1 MEYGHN
7 SFCRICKGRELTKF
21 LSLGNMPPVDSFV
34 SKEMILTEKKYP
46 LDVYF
51 CHNCK
56 LVQLLDVVPKEVL
69 FNKSYAY
76 FSSASLP
83 LVRHFEMYASEIK
96 KRFLKEGDLVVEI
109 GSNDGVLLQF
119 FKEKFR
125 VLGIE
130 PSENVA
136 EVARSKGIDTLCEFF
151 NEELCKS
158 IVKKYGRAKIIT
170 ANNVFAHID
179 NLDEIIRSIEILLG
193 DDGVFVFEAH
203 YLFDLIEKKEFD
215 TIYHEHLC
223 YFSVRPLIELFKRF
237 DMKVFDAERVDVH
250 GGSIRVFVSKNS
262 AMPMSDS
269 VSSLIDLEEH
279 AGLYGLDR
287 FVGFQK
293 GVENIREKL
302 VNLVRSLNSSG
313 KTVVGYGAPAKSGTL
328 LNFCGF
334 TEKDLKYITDT
345 TPHKIGLLTPGTH
358 IPVVSPE
365 ILKSRAPDYILMLAW
380 NYKNFIL
387 EKESE
392 IRKIGTKFI
401 IPIPEVEVV

>member
-1 MEYGHN
+1 
-7 SFCRICKGRELTKF
+7 
-21 LSLGNMPPVDSFV
+21 
-34 SKEMILTEKKYP
+34 
-46 LDVYF
+46 
-51 CHNCK
+51 
-56 LVQLLDVVPKEVL
+56 
-69 FNKSYAY
+69 
-76 FSSASLP
+76 
-83 LVRHFEMYASEIK
+83 
-96 KRFLKEGDLVVEI
+96 
-109 GSNDGVLLQF
+109 
-119 FKEKFR
+119 
-125 VLGIE
+125 
-130 PSENVA
+130 
-136 EVARSKGIDTLCEFF
+136 
-151 NEELCKS
+151 
-158 IVKKYGRAKIIT
+158 
-170 ANNVFAHID
+170 
-179 NLDEIIRSIEILLG
+179 
-193 DDGVFVFEAH
+193 
-203 YLFDLIEKKEFD
+203 
-215 TIYHEHLC
+215 
-223 YFSVRPLIELFKRF
+223 
-237 DMKVFDAERVDVH
+237 
-250 GGSIRVFVSKNS
+250 
-262 AMPMSDS
+262 MPMSDS